1 VRYPNLSSLAV
12 CGRASPASRNE
23 ELSDA
28 RHSNRSGPQAGEISP
43 RTRRRR
49 RLASSAR
56 LHRLRLHPRPHRR
69 LGAGAGTAK
78 GRVAPKPGGEFRRC
92 SPRRRRQP
100 RTLTA
105 VSGAVVI
112 SKAEEV
118 MRLNELPEAD
128 GEAGGV
134 LLGRY
139 RGPHIEIMNCTTP
152 LPEDL
157 RTRFGF

>member
-1 VRYPNLSSLAV
+1 MPDTAIDPVPKQ
-12 CGRASPASRNE
+12 E
-23 ELSDA
+23 KF
-28 RHSNRSGPQAGEISP
+28 
-43 RTRRRR
+43 RR
-49 RLASSAR
+49 AR

-69 LGAGAGTAK
+69 LGAGTGTAK

-105 VSGAVVI
+105 ASGAVVI

-118 MRLNELPEAD
+118 MRLTELPEAD

-157 RTRFGF
+157 RTRFSFVWQDKGHQKAAIKEWLESGGSINFVGEWHTHPERF